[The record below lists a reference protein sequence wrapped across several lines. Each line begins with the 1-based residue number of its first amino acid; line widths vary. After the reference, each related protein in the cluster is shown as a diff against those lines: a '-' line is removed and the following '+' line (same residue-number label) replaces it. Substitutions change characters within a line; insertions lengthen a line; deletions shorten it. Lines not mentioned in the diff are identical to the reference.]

1 MNRNFSFYYF
11 FFHVFN
17 PENGRR
23 RKKKRKTEG
32 VQLKAWPGRSQQQP
46 SNKTLR
52 VRSPAALLVFGKH
65 IKLVVDGKLGTV
77 LNIYLAVF
85 FLKH

>member
-32 VQLKAWPGRSQQQP
+32 VQLKPWPGRSQQQP

-77 LNIYLAVF
+77 LNIYLAF
-85 FLKH
+85 FF